1 MYLLLLSALFL
12 RAVYVLT
19 QLHTHAPFRAVAYFK
34 TDITIPAKLSSI
46 VLKIELQIKPAAPF
60 SDCHEILS
68 YVVWYARPPPS
79 LIFCSKYSEE
89 LNNRISMHLLMSH
102 IKSLFIYISVG
113 NSRNPNYLLSILNML
128 LNFKTE
134 ELICK
139 LI

>member
-1 MYLLLLSALFL
+1 MYLLLLETWLSALFL

-68 YVVWYARPPPS
+68 YVVCPS
-79 LIFCSKYSEE
+79 STLS
-89 LNNRISMHLLMSH
+89 HLLLE
-102 IKSLFIYISVG
+102 IFRRI
-113 NSRNPNYLLSILNML
+113 
-128 LNFKTE
+128 E
-134 ELICK
+134 
-139 LI
+139 